1 MRTLI
6 RYVLLTAMRDRLFVA
21 LPLVMLIAFIISRI
35 LSQTSMIEGQAMDVT
50 FIAGTFRVILTVGVA
65 VFVCFH
71 MRNAFDTKEIDVI
84 LSRPISRA
92 NLVISYWVGF
102 SIVSALSTLLAIVL
116 IYIAGPSTWTG
127 YGIWTLSLLAELWIV
142 VAIALFASI
151 TLRSAV
157 ISVIFTMTLYV
168 LSRLMGYFLATIKAR
183 LLFDTYI
190 FNEAS
195 RLGIKGLSI
204 FVPRLD
210 MFAKSYWL
218 VHGANGV
225 HEILLFVG
233 QGIVIIP
240 LLLCVAII
248 DFYRRQF

>member
-1 MRTLI
+1 
-6 RYVLLTAMRDRLFVA
+6 MRDRLFVA
-21 LPLVMLIAFIISRI
+21 LPLVMVIAFIISRI
-35 LSQTSMIEGQAMDVT
+35 LSQTSMIEVQAMDVT
-50 FIAGTFRVILTVGVA
+50 FIAGTFRIILTVGMA

-71 MRNAFDTKEIDVI
+71 VRNAFDAKEIDVM
-84 LSRPISRA
+84 LSRPVSRA
-92 NLVISYWVGF
+92 NLVISYWLGF
-102 SIVSALSTLLAIVL
+102 SIVSTLSAILAILL

-127 YGIWTLSLLAELWIV
+127 YGIWTLSLLAELWII
-142 VAIALFASI
+142 VAVALFASI

-157 ISVIFTMTLYV
+157 ISVIFSMTLYV
-168 LSRLMGYFLATIKAR
+168 LSRLMGYFLATLKSR
-183 LLFDTYI
+183 LLFDTYL

-218 VHGANGV
+218 VHGTHHAQ
-225 HEILLFVG
+225 EILLFVG
-233 QGIVIIP
+233 QGIVFIP
-240 LLLCVAII
+240 LLLSLAII